1 METEGN
7 IFFTFINI
15 IRKFG
20 WLKFQLIN
28 FLFFI
33 FYLFDSFQGD
43 TVYMY
48 GSMNENFIQDMVERT
63 RMDKNSSFY
72 DIGSGIGQVQIMKPN
87 YFI

>member
-1 METEGN
+1 
-7 IFFTFINI
+7 
-15 IRKFG
+15 
-20 WLKFQLIN
+20 
-28 FLFFI
+28 
-33 FYLFDSFQGD
+33 
-43 TVYMY
+43 MY